1 MINFIKNIFKDNS
14 VNLKET
20 LNNGAII
27 IDVRSKSEFASGHV
41 PKSINIPL
49 DQLQQNL
56 KKLKK
61 DAPIVVCC
69 RSGNRSG
76 MAKNILQKNG
86 FTQVYNGGS
95 WQNVKNN
102 L

>member
-14 VNLKET
+14 ANLKEI
-20 LNNGAII
+20 LNNGATIV
-27 IDVRSKSEFASGHV
+27 DVRSKAEFTSGHV

-49 DQLQQNL
+49 DQIQNNIN
-56 KKLKK
+56 KLKK
-61 DAPIVVCC
+61 DTPIIVCC

-76 MAKNILQKNG
+76 MAKSILQKNG

-95 WQNVKNN
+95 WQNVKSN